1 MAGVTLGT
9 GFSRAWPSRPRVSP
23 LRWGLVTAGLLSV
36 LVLGAGCGSGSK
48 LPNNVLQAGQLDIQ
62 LPPGWKVTHDGVV
75 SPAQPGSGAAVAAGG
90 ATTTIPLAKKDPT
103 TEFFQATSS
112 FSACLKGLGV
122 SFVGAPDPS
131 HPSSPAND
139 PNYLK
144 ALEKCAAQS
153 NILQALRDFQASQNN
168 LTPKQIQQ
176 ENQQY
181 LRWRTCMI
189 ARGWTIPQ
197 PSPDSQ
203 GRLFSVSTS
212 GGGLQL
218 TPPAGQSVFNSPDIQ
233 ACTAQAQASGSS
245 GKG

>member
-1 MAGVTLGT
+1 M
-9 GFSRAWPSRPRVSP
+9 
-23 LRWGLVTAGLLSV
+23 
-36 LVLGAGCGSGSK
+36 LVLGVSCSSGSK
-48 LPNNVLQAGQLDIQ
+48 LPDNVLQAGQLDIQ

-75 SPAQPGSGAAVAAGG
+75 SPSQPGSGGVVAAAG
-90 ATTTIPLAKKDPT
+90 ASTTIPLAKKDPT

-122 SFVGAPDPS
+122 SFIGAPDPS
-131 HPSSPAND
+131 HPNSPAND

-153 NILQALRDFQASQNN
+153 NILQALKDFQASQNN

-212 GGGLQL
+212 GNGLQI
-218 TPPAGQSVFNSPDIQ
+218 TPPPGQSLFNSPDIQ
-233 ACTAQAQASGSS
+233 ACTAQAQSGGSS
-245 GKG
+245 GTG